1 MDETKRKDY
10 KNFIIRETIYCII
23 YAIAIFVLQFKINTI
38 FCGAVITFIYVI
50 IIEADAIISA
60 KKNNKKDEKIA
71 KLI

>member
-50 IIEADAIISA
+50 IIEADAITSA
-60 KKNNKKDEKIA
+60 KRTIKKMK
-71 KLI
+71 KLQN